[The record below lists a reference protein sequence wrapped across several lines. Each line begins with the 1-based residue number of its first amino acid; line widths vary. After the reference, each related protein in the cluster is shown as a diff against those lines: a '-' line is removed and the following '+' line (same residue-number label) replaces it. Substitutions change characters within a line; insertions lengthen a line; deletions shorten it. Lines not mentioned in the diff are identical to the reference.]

1 MSVVSTKV
9 KGSCLRWLTKN
20 STKHRNMCATLSLHA
35 PRCTEDNL
43 PTPHQAQPTNT
54 HAARNQAGITHALSK
69 LLLPTPRSFDVHAR
83 RRPRSSSTVHAG
95 NGRARDWKD
104 TRTALTKAS
113 ALGPAI
119 QHTISKCQSLWP
131 PPITH
136 LWPHRH
142 CGGYALCAGWMNNQS
157 ETRRSR
163 RFCICSSSC
172 VRRVRCV

>member
-69 LLLPTPRSFDVHAR
+69 LLLPTPRSLDVHAR

-131 PPITH
+131 PPITNRRNAC
-136 LWPHRH
+136 LRVVCWMN
-142 CGGYALCAGWMNNQS
+142 WMNNQS
-157 ETRRSR
+157 ETRRSQ
-163 RFCICSSSC
+163 RFCSSVAFVAS
-172 VRRVRCV
+172 VVFNF